1 MALRLVLVALDAA
14 DAGEPLAASTGGRLP
29 GVRGEPDSV
38 LFLDL
43 AGYPDLSFGFAL
55 AARTASASFLV
66 MKAGAAR
73 PLPLP
78 LDERANLLGEAFL
91 AVAVFGVRGGLPVG
105 VLGIVR
111 DIRQQV

>member
-1 MALRLVLVALDAA
+1 M
-14 DAGEPLAASTGGRLP
+14 P

-73 PLPLP
+73 PLPL
-78 LDERANLLGEAFL
+78 DERANLLGEAFL
-91 AVAVFGVRGGLPVG
+91 AVAVLGVRGGLPVG